1 MDEDSTTHWLNT
13 FEFEKDGD
21 HVFGSRW
28 EPFDDNARDFV
39 DRLPHILPEA
49 GAREGYADFYP
60 APRQCPPHWPRI
72 AYLGW
77 PEGRQGVLLALK
89 LSEQANVLVSMFPY
103 WRDGVEH
110 GVTLKKVIV
119 WQGEAEAQISCS
131 LGDASVTFFDVLYGA
146 NRAWYRSGDEYQ
158 FILTGIA
165 YHGREAGDEIF
176 DMSNEKLG
184 EIMRDIARREGDDPD
199 APGFAQIHTRGMAAL
214 LPIPEWDVDDYHFR
228 GPIKEVNEIEML
240 GQPAWLVRA
249 TLLRGIADDDEF
261 DFNIVVTRK
270 IWESDEPPR
279 PGQDIEGAMWLQGYL
294 WSPVT

>member
-1 MDEDSTTHWLNT
+1 MDKNPTTNWLDT
-13 FEFEKDGD
+13 FKFEKDGD
-21 HVFGSRW
+21 HVFGARW
-28 EPFDDNARDFV
+28 EPFCDSARYFLEQ
-39 DRLPHILPEA
+39 LPQIVHEA
-49 GAREGYADFYP
+49 KVREGYGNFYP
-60 APRQCPPHWPRI
+60 ALRECPPHWPKL

-77 PEGRQGVLLALK
+77 PDGRQGLSMAVMLTDQVSELA
-89 LSEQANVLVSMFPY
+89 SVFPY
-103 WRDGVEH
+103 WRDGIEH
-110 GVTLKKVIV
+110 TATLNRVVV
-119 WQGEAEAQISCS
+119 WPGEVEAQIKCAI
-131 LGDASVTFFDVLYGA
+131 GDASVTFFDVLYGA
-146 NRAWYRSGDEYQ
+146 NRAWYRAGEKYQ